1 VSGYKFATMQDV
13 KRIAKAVIRS
23 ERAVRGGGETYGLAG
38 SKNQIWFPFKNTYAG
53 TIPAYSVVEIV
64 DCIAVPGLDLSY
76 FTVTR
81 PSTTFRGPSHYAVTS
96 AESVVENG
104 TGQLRFHGTCRVAYD
119 SGTPAKFE
127 GWGPKPGQFTLSK
140 GYPGLVSVHRI
151 ENTTSKW
158 LLGTLT
164 PITKILCKATADNA
178 AGSLATDTSDYKIQS
193 GTAGSEADAGF
204 TTQPAIYARE
214 ATSNNEFFTAT
225 FVNNAWYADI
235 ETGRI
240 LMYKAKLNG
249 ALAATDANATIDN
262 VTCFGGGT
270 APSPT
275 SAANTLDLAG
285 SDNDDCVVIKDGTGY
300 YLINVMH
307 HAC

>member
-1 VSGYKFATMQDV
+1 MAGYNFDEQSARRVV
-13 KRIAKAVIRS
+13 KS
-23 ERAVRGGGETYGLAG
+23 TLFTERMNRGGGASPSTPANL
-38 SKNQIWFPFKNTYAG
+38 NQVWWPFRNDYAG
-53 TIPAYSVVEIV
+53 TVPSYGVVAITGV
-64 DCIAVPGLDLSY
+64 VAVTDTTSTIYTGN
-76 FTVTR
+76 R
-81 PSTTFRGPSHYAVTS
+81 PSTTFYQLYGVNSSLEVAEGEYGLLTLNGPCYI
-96 AESVVENG
+96 
-104 TGQLRFHGTCRVAYD
+104 AYD
-119 SGTPAKFE
+119 SGTPAAGE

-140 GYPGLVSVHRI
+140 GFPSGTIVSGI
-151 ENTTSKW
+151 QDTTNKW
-158 LLGTLT
+158 LLGTLA

-214 ATSNNEFFTAT
+214 STSNNEFFTAS
-225 FVNNAWYADI
+225 FANNAWYADI

-249 ALAATDANATIDN
+249 ALADTDANATIDN
-262 VTCFGGGT
+262 ATCFGGGT

-285 SDNDDCVVIKDGTGY
+285 SDNDDCVIIKDGTGY